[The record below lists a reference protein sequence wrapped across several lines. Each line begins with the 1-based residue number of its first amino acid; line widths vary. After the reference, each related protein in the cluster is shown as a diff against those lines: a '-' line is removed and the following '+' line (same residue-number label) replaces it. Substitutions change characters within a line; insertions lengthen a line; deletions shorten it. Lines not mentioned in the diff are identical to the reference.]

1 MQFGK
6 PDKFLVA
13 DGGVVVFERVVQ
25 VPNNKDIPNF
35 TLSVTSLPFGL
46 CSMLTS

>member
-35 TLSVTSLPFGL
+35 ALNVTSLPFGL